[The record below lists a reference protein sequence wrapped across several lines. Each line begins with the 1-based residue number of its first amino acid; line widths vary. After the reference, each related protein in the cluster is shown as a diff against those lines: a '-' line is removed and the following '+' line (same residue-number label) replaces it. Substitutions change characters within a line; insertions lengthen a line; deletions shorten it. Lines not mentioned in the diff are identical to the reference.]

1 MDGDWSLPSLKH
13 YIESRMDEREK
24 THRSQLDSA
33 ERCIALAADAL
44 RDKLE
49 HMNQFRQ
56 QIDAERALY
65 VKRDQMDA
73 LLASRQV
80 IVEQLIGRLEKLETW
95 QANMLGRQLV
105 FGGAVIALAGIVTL
119 VLRLVG
125 H

>member
-1 MDGDWSLPSLKH
+1 LEVTLKE

-24 THRSQLDSA
+24 AHRSQLDNA
-33 ERCIALAADAL
+33 DRNLRLAADAL
-44 RDKLE
+44 REKLE
-49 HMNQFRQ
+49 HMNQFRA

-80 IVEQLIGRLEKLETW
+80 IVEQLIARLEKLETW
-95 QANMLGRQLV
+95 QANVMGRQIV
-105 FGGAVIALAGIVTL
+105 FGGAVVVVSVLINT